1 MREIF
6 DGYYCMADYCNKELV
21 DGIPPCND
29 CENIISFEDFAEIQT
44 RFIEK

>member
-6 DGYYCMADYCNKELV
+6 EGYYCLLDYCDKDLIEEQ
-21 DGIPPCND
+21 PPCSD
-29 CENIISFEDFAEIQT
+29 CENIISFEDFAEKQT